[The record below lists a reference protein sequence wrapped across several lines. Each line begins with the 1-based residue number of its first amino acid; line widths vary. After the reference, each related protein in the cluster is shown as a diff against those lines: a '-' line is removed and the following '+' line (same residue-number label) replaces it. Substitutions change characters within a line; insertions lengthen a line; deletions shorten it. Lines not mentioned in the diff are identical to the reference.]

1 MINKL
6 ISYSVKNPLAIG
18 IGILALIA
26 WGFVSLNKLPIDAI
40 PDITNKQVNIIT
52 LTPSLGPIEVEQFIT
67 SPIEVEMS
75 NIKGLDQIRSISKFG
90 LSSITIVFKDEVDL
104 YWARQQVFERLSNI
118 EESLPEGAGKPQLA
132 PITTGIG
139 EIYQYTIRPINPE
152 DSSFSL
158 MELRTIQDWIV
169 RKNLLGSPGVADIS
183 SFGGYKKE
191 YHAKIKPD
199 RLRAFNVTIGELY
212 EALKLGN
219 NNTGG
224 AYIEKDNKSFIIRGI
239 GLATNLEDL
248 KNTFIKTYDNAP
260 VLVKDVAEVVLG
272 NATRYGAMTMD
283 GKGETVGAVVLLQM
297 GENSS
302 EVIKTLQIRLNE
314 IEKLLPDGLKIE
326 PFINREA
333 LVSKTITTV
342 THNLLEGA
350 VVVLIVLFIFLGDYI
365 ASLIAASVIPLAM
378 LFTFGMMQ
386 LTGVIG
392 NLMSLGALDF
402 GLIVDGSVIVVES
415 VALAMVF
422 RMKNLK
428 IKSTFH
434 QRQEWVIA
442 SVSEIKDSV
451 FFGTIII
458 LIVYTPILFLSEVEG
473 KMFRPMAL
481 TVTYAI
487 FGALI
492 LSLTYVPLMCAF
504 FMSSHHE
511 GNFSDKLVNF
521 LHNKIY
527 APVFNK
533 ALKIKY
539 VIIALLILLISLAGF
554 TFTKIG
560 GEFIPKLDEGI
571 IQIETRLP
579 IGSSLT
585 QSIETSLKIEKA
597 ILNELPDEVLHVIG
611 KIGTSEIPLD
621 PVPMESSDII
631 IITKDKSEWK
641 KAHSKEELIEK
652 IMQIYDRFPGLIP
665 SVQQPIE
672 ARFNDLLSGA
682 KTDVVYKLYGKD
694 IQKMSDLGKEIMN
707 VLHEIDGAK
716 DIQMQTIEGLPQIK
730 VIYNR
735 KDIALYGITV
745 QQINDVIQT
754 AFAGKTAGTIYVEDR
769 RYDLV
774 VKLATEERNKIET
787 LENIL
792 IKDFSGNMI
801 PLSQLASISI
811 DVGPT
816 DIRHIDKKR
825 CLQIGA
831 NVRGRDMESLV
842 NESWEKIQSK
852 INLPYGYSLEIGG
865 QFENLKKAKARLQI
879 VVPIALFII
888 LCLLYASFR
897 TFKESILIFT
907 AVPMSAIGGIFA
919 LYFTGINFSISAG
932 VGFICLFGIAVLNG
946 ILLVSHFKLLRQNN
960 LSELQEIV
968 KQGVKDKFRPVLMT
982 SAVAALGFL
991 PMALATGSGA
1001 EVQKP
1006 LATVVI
1012 GGLTMATILT
1022 LFVLPILY
1030 ILLNKENKKSN

>member
-333 LVSKTITTV
+333 LVSKTISTV

-422 RMKNLK
+422 RMKNIK

-504 FMSSHHE
+504 FMGSHHE

-597 ILNELPDEVLHVIG
+597 ILNELPDEVLHVVG

-694 IQKMSDLGKEIMN
+694 IQKMSALGKEIMN

-730 VIYNR
+730 VVYNR

-801 PLSQLASISI
+801 PLSQLATISI

-897 TFKESILIFT
+897 TFKESVLIFT